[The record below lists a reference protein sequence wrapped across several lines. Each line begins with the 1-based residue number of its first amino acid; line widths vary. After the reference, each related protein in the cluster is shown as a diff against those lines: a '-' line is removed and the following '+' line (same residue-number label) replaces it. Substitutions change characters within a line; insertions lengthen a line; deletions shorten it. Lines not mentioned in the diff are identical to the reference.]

1 MKKMTKEE
9 YGQLAR
15 EASPATKSWVTIPK
29 AFLVGGLICMAG
41 QGLLRLYQS
50 LGVSEEL
57 APAWVSVTLIF
68 CSVLATGLNV
78 YDKLAKHAGAGTLV
92 PITGFANSVAAPA
105 LEFKSEGLILGLGA
119 KLFSI
124 AGPVL
129 VFGVS
134 ASVLYGL
141 VLFGLSLLTG
151 GVR

>member
-92 PITGFANSVAAPA
+92 HITGFANSVAAPA

-124 AGPVL
+124 AGPVI
-129 VFGVS
+129 VYGIS
-134 ASVLYGL
+134 ASAIYG
-141 VLFGLSLLTG
+141 VILFVVQKLTG
-151 GVR
+151 

>member
-92 PITGFANSVAAPA
+92 PITGFANSMVSPA
-105 LEFKSEGLILGLGA
+105 LEFKSEGFVNGLGA

-129 VFGVS
+129 VYGIT
-134 ASVLYGL
+134 ASVVYGL
-141 VLFGLSLLTG
+141 VLFVWQWLGGSL
-151 GVR
+151 

>member
-92 PITGFANSVAAPA
+92 PITGFANSVASPA
-105 LEFKSEGLILGLGA
+105 LEFKTEGYVYGMAA
-119 KLFSI
+119 KMFNV
-124 AGPVL
+124 AGPII

-134 ASVLYGL
+134 GGAAVGL
-141 VLFGLSLLTG
+141 IYWLIAL
-151 GVR
+151 

>member
-92 PITGFANSVAAPA
+92 PITGFAHSVAAPA

-124 AGPVL
+124 AGPVI
-129 VFGVS
+129 VYGIS
-134 ASVLYGL
+134 ASAIYG
-141 VLFGLSLLTG
+141 VILFVVQKLTG
-151 GVR
+151 

>member
-105 LEFKSEGLILGLGA
+105 LEFKSEERDIITLRQKPLNLG
-119 KLFSI
+119 KY
-124 AGPVL
+124 VDL
-129 VFGVS
+129 VQFIM
-134 ASVLYGL
+134 
-141 VLFGLSLLTG
+141 
-151 GVR
+151 

>member
-1 MKKMTKEE
+1 MKKMAKEE

-124 AGPVL
+124 AGPVI
-129 VFGVS
+129 VYGIS
-134 ASVLYGL
+134 ASAIYG
-141 VLFGLSLLTG
+141 VILFIVQKLTG
-151 GVR
+151 

>member
-124 AGPVL
+124 AGPVI
-129 VFGVS
+129 VYGIS
-134 ASVLYGL
+134 ASAIYG
-141 VLFGLSLLTG
+141 VILFIVQKLTG
-151 GVR
+151 